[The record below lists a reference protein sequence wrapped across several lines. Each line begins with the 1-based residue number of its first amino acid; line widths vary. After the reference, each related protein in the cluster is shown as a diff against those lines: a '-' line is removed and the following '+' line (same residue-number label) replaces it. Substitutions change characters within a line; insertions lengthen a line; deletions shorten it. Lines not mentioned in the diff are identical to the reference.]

1 MVKIKKQ
8 EILSEHMETL
18 FYCEGCQVLE
28 QVAQSGCQ
36 FSVLWKIQ
44 NPAGRGCE
52 KPALDKS
59 TWTGGWTWW
68 YQEAPYNLNILTI
81 LWSITKRLCA
91 ENVNSYFSSAVPSV
105 TLV

>member
-36 FSVLWKIQ
+36 FSVL
-44 NPAGRGCE
+44 
-52 KPALDKS
+52 
-59 TWTGGWTWW
+59 
-68 YQEAPYNLNILTI
+68 
-81 LWSITKRLCA
+81 
-91 ENVNSYFSSAVPSV
+91 
-105 TLV
+105 